1 MHIVHRS
8 SGGYVF
14 RAFPARTIW
23 LALTAGLMGLTLWLI
38 FIWVPTESNLGEVQR
53 ALYFHVPVAIL
64 ALGAIVLVAIG
75 SVGFLITNRPR
86 WDWFAH
92 ASAETGVVVGALALI
107 TGSIWARPIWNVWW
121 TWDAKLTTTLIL
133 WFIFIGYLMLRAYAP
148 PGRQGARLAAIL
160 GVIGAIDA
168 PIIYYA
174 ADLWRT
180 AHPGRVTGPGA
191 DGSLESEML
200 LTLLVSSIAVFSA
213 FAYMLVE
220 RYRVR
225 KSEADVIELGRR
237 IQMAHSEVSGPAT
250 GALKAMSKG

>member
-1 MHIVHRS
+1 M
-8 SGGYVF
+8 

-23 LALTAGLMGLTLWLI
+23 LGLTAGLMALALWMI
-38 FIWVPTESNLGEVQR
+38 FIWVPTEANLGLVQR
-53 ALYFHVPVAIL
+53 ALYFHVPVAIF

-92 ASAETGVVVGALALI
+92 ASAEMGVVVGALALI

-191 DGSLESEML
+191 EGSLESEMA
-200 LTLLVSSIAVFSA
+200 LTLLVSSIAVVSA
-213 FAYMLVE
+213 VSYVLVE

-225 KSEADVIELGRR
+225 KSEADIVELGRKLQTR
-237 IQMAHSEVSGPAT
+237 SVPT
-250 GALKAMSKG
+250 GARAAGAMGKG

>member
-1 MHIVHRS
+1 M
-8 SGGYVF
+8 
-14 RAFPARTIW
+14 RAIPARTIW
-23 LALTAGLMGLTLWLI
+23 LALTAGLMALALWMI
-38 FIWVPTESNLGEVQR
+38 FIWVPTEANLGLVQR
-53 ALYFHVPVAIL
+53 ALYFHVPVAIF

-86 WDWFAH
+86 WDFFAH
-92 ASAETGVVVGALALI
+92 ASAEIGVVVGALALI

-191 DGSLESEML
+191 EGSLESEMA

-213 FAYMLVE
+213 VSYVLVE

-225 KSEADVIELGRR
+225 KSEADIVELGRKLQNR
-237 IQMAHSEVSGPAT
+237 
-250 GALKAMSKG
+250 GAPNAVRAPGAAGAMSKG